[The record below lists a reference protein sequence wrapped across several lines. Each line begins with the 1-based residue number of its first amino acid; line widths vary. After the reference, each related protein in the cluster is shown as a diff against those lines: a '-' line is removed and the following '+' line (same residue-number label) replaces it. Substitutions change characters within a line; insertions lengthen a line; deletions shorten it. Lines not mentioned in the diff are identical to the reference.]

1 MKTIKKSQLINN
13 GTALANLFWLM
24 LRGEC
29 GPFGNEDPDINK
41 NKLTCYSQTGK
52 IAYTFYNDGSV
63 DVEYGD
69 DFKRNELHNF
79 FNNEWDKH
87 SFEELDE
94 YYPEYYESI
103 DDLLKSGDGWF
114 SEINTRMRIKELL
127 ELE

>member
-1 MKTIKKSQLINN
+1 MKTIKKSQLIDN
-13 GTALANLFWLM
+13 GVAVANLFWLC

-29 GPFGNEDPDINK
+29 GPFGNENPDINR

-52 IAYTFYNDGSV
+52 VTYTFYNDGSV

-69 DFKRNELHNF
+69 DFKHNELYNF
-79 FNNEWDKH
+79 FGEEYDKH

-114 SEINTRMRIKELL
+114 YNLDLNMTIKELL